1 MAGANVMVS
10 WTSWTSL
17 NCNVEN
23 DKRRWND
30 DDDDD
35 SMRESNIQMNDV
47 ISRML
52 WQKTNPSIP
61 NTHSIH

>member
-35 SMRESNIQMNDV
+35 ENWMGHKDNSVDK
-47 ISRML
+47 L
-52 WQKTNPSIP
+52 WLPLEMGRDG
-61 NTHSIH
+61 